1 MPEKLSVDELYKCC
15 NQDIFK
21 FKTTDDLPLFEET
34 IGQERALRA
43 LDFGIGFN
51 NRGFNIFILGER
63 DRQDDHNQVNT
74 VKTGNK

>member
-15 NQDIFK
+15 NPDIFK

-43 LDFGIGFN
+43 LDFG
-51 NRGFNIFILGER
+51 
-63 DRQDDHNQVNT
+63 
-74 VKTGNK
+74 